1 MPLPTGPVDSIQFGK
16 AISSLPGTL
25 APNSIYAVRVGIGVD
40 LYVSDMTGNI
50 AYKSN
55 SSIGLSGYSGAVGIS
70 GYSGIDG
77 TSGYSG
83 AVGISGYSGI
93 DGTSGYSGYSGTSG
107 YSGAVGI
114 SGYSGAV
121 GISGYS
127 GYSGTSGYSGAVG
140 ISGPGANQYLNTTS
154 SVTFTN
160 ITIGPTGVITFAN
173 GSTQSGRAAR
183 MVVDQDFIDAPDYD
197 AVFAL
202 LLPGDFYWS
211 VSYSQIKILVDY
223 GGYYDWQDL
232 TVYAV

>member
-114 SGYSGAV
+114 SG
-121 GISGYS
+121 
-127 GYSGTSGYSGAVG
+127 
-140 ISGPGANQYLNTTS
+140 PGANQYLNTTS

>member
-70 GYSGIDG
+70 GYSGID
-77 TSGYSG
+77 
-83 AVGISGYSGI
+83 
-93 DGTSGYSGYSGTSG
+93 
-107 YSGAVGI
+107 
-114 SGYSGAV
+114 
-121 GISGYS
+121 
-127 GYSGTSGYSGAVG
+127 GTSGYSGAVG

>member
-1 MPLPTGPVDSIQFGK
+1 MPLPTGPTVPIKFQK

-25 APNSIYAVRVGIGVD
+25 TPDSLYAVRVGEGID

-55 SSIGLSGYSGAVGIS
+55 SATGL
-70 GYSGIDG
+70 
-77 TSGYSG
+77 
-83 AVGISGYSGI
+83 
-93 DGTSGYSGYSGTSG
+93 SG

-127 GYSGTSGYSGAVG
+127 GIDGASGYSGATGNSGYSGIDGASGYSGAVGISGYSGAVG

-160 ITIGPTGVITFAN
+160 LTIGPTGVITFAN

-183 MVVDQDFIDAPDYD
+183 MIVDQDFIDAPDYD
-197 AVFAL
+197 AFFAL